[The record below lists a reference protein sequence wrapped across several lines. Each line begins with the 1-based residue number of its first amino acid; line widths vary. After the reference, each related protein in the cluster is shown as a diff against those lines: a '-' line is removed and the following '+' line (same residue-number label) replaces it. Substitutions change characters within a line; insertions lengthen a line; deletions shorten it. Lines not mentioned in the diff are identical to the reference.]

1 MPYRICKIF
10 EVESGHQLSKH
21 PGACRFPHGHSRQV
35 EVIIEADEL
44 DSEDM
49 VCDFKALKNLLF
61 DFINQFDHSLCLNSE
76 DPNLAVW
83 KEKYPERILIF
94 AREDP
99 TTEVMARKIYH
110 EIRERLD
117 QALTQNSGEN
127 PYPLRQKV
135 RLTKVRVTETRTSW
149 AEYYE

>member
-35 EVIIEADEL
+35 EVILEADEL
-44 DSEDM
+44 DSQDM
-49 VCDFKALKNLLF
+49 VCDFKTLKNLLSG
-61 DFINQFDHSLCLNSE
+61 FIDQFDHSLCLNSE
-76 DPNLAVW
+76 DPNLATW
-83 KEKYPERILIF
+83 KEKYPDRILVF
-94 AREDP
+94 AGEDP
-99 TTEVMARKIYH
+99 TTEVMARMIYR
-110 EIRERLD
+110 EIRRRLD
-117 QALTQNSGEN
+117 EALESSGDQ

-135 RLTKVRVTETRTSW
+135 RLAKVRVTETRTSW